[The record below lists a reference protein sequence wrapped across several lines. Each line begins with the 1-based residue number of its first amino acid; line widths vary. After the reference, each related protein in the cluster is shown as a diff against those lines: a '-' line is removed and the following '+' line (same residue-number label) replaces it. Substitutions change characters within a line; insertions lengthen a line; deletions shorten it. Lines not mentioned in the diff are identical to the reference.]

1 MYAEVEQIIFNKGK
15 PRAAITLPF
24 TAVWGKLI
32 ATKLLLKVFF
42 FDFNRGIYKNYA
54 WSPAYTIWVNKWV
67 LIDVCG

>member
-42 FDFNRGIYKNYA
+42 FDSNRGIYKNYA
-54 WSPAYTIWVNKWV
+54 
-67 LIDVCG
+67 

>member
-42 FDFNRGIYKNYA
+42 SILTEAFIRTMLRAQRIQFG
-54 WSPAYTIWVNKWV
+54 
-67 LIDVCG
+67 